1 MLDGTSML
9 GAGMDFGFDS
19 MGPGSTQMVSEQ
31 AQLLSH
37 ESPEHTLSSGLG
49 GALSIAA
56 MQAAAA
62 RKEPQLEDVT
72 SWANISHY
80 ISLYLQFLYPLL
92 PLVHR
97 TTFAQNLISRLDLR
111 DTDFR
116 ALLLS
121 IVAFTISQLP
131 TSRLTT
137 DAFDVEG
144 LKQLQRRCHRTSQ
157 ALQRTYHG
165 QVSLTQICIII
176 L

>member
-1 MLDGTSML
+1 ML
-9 GAGMDFGFDS
+9 GAGLDFGFD
-19 MGPGSTQMVSEQ
+19 MAPGATQFPSEQ
-31 AQLLSH
+31 AQLLSL
-37 ESPEHTLSSGLG
+37 ESPENLLGTSTSGVSLA
-49 GALSIAA
+49 AL
-56 MQAAAA
+56 QAAAA
-62 RKEPQLEDVT
+62 RKEPRLEDVT

-80 ISLYLQFLYPLL
+80 ISLYLQYLYPIL

-97 TTFAQNLISRLDLR
+97 PTFAENLATRLDLR

-137 DAFDVEG
+137 EQFDVDG

-157 ALQRTYHG
+157 ILQRTYHG